1 MLTKTRLAFISLLA
15 LIATLLVVPT
25 PAHATDFDLTTPPG
39 AMAVSPN
46 GEYVYFS
53 RASFNPGTG
62 VIKRLK
68 VSDGTVTDIVTM
80 NDPAGCHAHT
90 TALAVTPDGSKLY
103 AGGYSCV
110 MTINLSDNSWT
121 SSYTGNDW
129 VQKIVV
135 GTDAAYAAFPEGG
148 AVFKAT
154 KSGGSWGSSWTQ
166 LVAPQGGG
174 WRPVSRSAALAAD
187 GATVYVADENG
198 DVRVINS
205 STGAESD
212 LTGSGASVAIAIA
225 PDGSYLLVLNG
236 GRDLKRVELTGSNAG
251 TVTSASFGS
260 DWGLRRISIDS
271 SGTYAYIG
279 AVWSRAL
286 LKIRTSDLSQVDRVD
301 FRVAYPAL
309 AADTP
314 DDVVTSP
321 VSGSNNVYVSSSAL
335 SKIISYPSAPYAPTS
350 LTATPADDSATI
362 SFTAAQSGMSDV
374 TNYEYRIDG
383 TGSWTALSPADT
395 TSPVTIPGLTNGTA
409 AGIEIRAVNA
419 VGTGPSSSSVTVTP
433 QSTPRTPRSVSIT
446 PLSGQISISFTA
458 PASDGGFAITNYE
471 VSTDGGATWRAQSPA
486 VTVGPIVVT
495 GLTNGVGYSVSLRAV
510 NALGGGTG
518 STPVTVTPNVAS
530 SGSSSSGTVR
540 APEPTPTASPSP
552 SASPSPGTSS
562 APAVIAVPEPVAV
575 GEGIVV
581 VDGRVSKVA
590 VNVVEGRKWQVKG
603 EDFTL
608 EFIPQ
613 ALVGELEGS
622 FTARAGTKVE
632 VRGDGFAPGSLIASY
647 LPGALA
653 DSLGQATVN
662 SDTTF
667 DVIASLPA
675 SLKAGQYVFQVN
687 GLGTSTTVRSVNLG
701 LQLLAAEIVK
711 PKAFSQ
717 RVIFAKDSAVVGS
730 KAKSALSAFVRKYPK
745 ATSALIVPVA
755 PKGASGQELSL
766 ARKRATAAK
775 SALRT
780 QGFSDPIR
788 IARKVRLA
796 SDATAG
802 VRTMVW
808 IKLAQ

>member
-1 MLTKTRLAFISLLA
+1 MLTKPILALTSLLA

-25 PAHATDFDLTTPPG
+25 SAQATDFDLTTPPG
-39 AMAVSPN
+39 AMVVSPN

-53 RASFNPGTG
+53 RAAFNPGTG

-80 NDPAGCHAHT
+80 SDPAGCHAHT
-90 TALAVTPDGSKLY
+90 TALAITPDASKLY
-103 AGGYSCV
+103 AGGYGCI
-110 MTINLSDNSWT
+110 MTITLSDNSWV
-121 SSYTGNDW
+121 SQNTGVGHF
-129 VQKIVV
+129 VQDIAM
-135 GTDAAYAAFPEGG
+135 GSDAAYAIYPEGG
-148 AVFKAT
+148 NVVKT
-154 KSGGSWGSSWTQ
+154 VKSGGAWGSTWTS
-166 LVAPQGGG
+166 VRGAGSI
-174 WRPVSRSAALAAD
+174 VSRSGALSPD
-187 GATVYVADENG
+187 GSTLYVASEG
-198 DVRVINS
+198 QAVRVIDTVTGNETSLAGS
-205 STGAESD
+205 SPSFH
-212 LTGSGASVAIAIA
+212 VAIS
-225 PDGSYLLVLNG
+225 PDGSFLLVIDG
-236 GRDLKRVELTGSNAG
+236 GRGIKRVELTGVNAG
-251 TVTSASFGS
+251 MVTSASYGA
-260 DWGLRRISIDS
+260 DWGIRGLAIDS
-271 SGTYAYIG
+271 SGTYAYLS

-286 LKIRTSDLSQVDRVD
+286 LKIRTSDLTQVDRVD
-301 FRVAYPAL
+301 FRVAYPSL

-321 VSGSNNVYVSSSAL
+321 VSGSDTVYVSSSAL

-350 LTATPADDSATI
+350 ITATPADDSATI

-383 TGSWTALSPADT
+383 TGSWTALSPADAM
-395 TSPVTIPGLTNGTA
+395 SPVTIPGLTNGTA

-419 VGTGPSSSSVTVTP
+419 VGTGPASSSVTVTP

-446 PLSGQISISFTA
+446 PSSGQISISFTA

-486 VTVGPIVVT
+486 VTTGPIVVT

-510 NALGGGTG
+510 NSLGGGTG

-552 SASPSPGTSS
+552 SASPSPGASS
-562 APAVIAVPEPVAV
+562 APAVVAVPEPVAV

-662 SDTTF
+662 ADTTF
-667 DVIASLPA
+667 EVIASLPA

-717 RVIFAKDSAVVGS
+717 RMIFAKDSAVVGG
-730 KAKSALSAFVRKYPK
+730 KAKSALSAFVKKYPK
-745 ATSALIVPVA
+745 ATSALIVPIA
-755 PKGASGQELSL
+755 KKGASSQELSL
-766 ARKRATAAK
+766 ARKRAAAAK
-775 SALRT
+775 SALRA
-780 QGFSDPIR
+780 QGFTDPIR
-788 IARKVRLA
+788 IARKVRMA

-808 IKLAQ
+808 IKLS